1 MRLLSPPVRSS
12 LYPFN
17 REKNLKSKPASDGS
31 LTFRDPW
38 TDIYYYKSLYHSRL
52 ATWFDKYLEKKVLK
66 GADKIVTVSEEVGKL
81 LSQKIPGNSGK
92 IAVIPNGYDEDDFD
106 RVEPVQNETF
116 TITYTGTISISYRID
131 QFIEAVYQLPAK
143 VKEQLKIRFIG
154 NVPDEIINL
163 FYQKN
168 LGSLIEVLG
177 YIPHEQ
183 AVRQMMGASMLL
195 MAIPDSPDNKG
206 IVTGKFFEYLAAKRP
221 VLAIGPLGGDVDFM
235 VQQCKAGRLFS
246 YDETE
251 KMRLF
256 ILEIFEQE
264 QNGLRWSETT
274 GTEKYTRR
282 NLTRELTR
290 NL

>member
-1 MRLLSPPVRSS
+1 MIRSEKIEIVITSGPPHSTHLIGKRIK
-12 LYPFN
+12 
-17 REKNLKSKPASDGS
+17 EKTGIRWIAD
-31 LTFRDPW
+31 FRDPW
-38 TDIYYYKSLYHSRL
+38 TDIYYYKNLYHSGL

-195 MAIPDSPDNKG
+195 MAIPDSPDNPC
-206 IVTGKFFEYLAAKRP
+206 T
-221 VLAIGPLGGDVDFM
+221 
-235 VQQCKAGRLFS
+235 
-246 YDETE
+246 
-251 KMRLF
+251 
-256 ILEIFEQE
+256 
-264 QNGLRWSETT
+264 LR
-274 GTEKYTRR
+274 
-282 NLTRELTR
+282 
-290 NL
+290 